1 MLSPPWLSMLGI
13 PRFTPPPMTIDEL
26 PAIDV
31 VVLSHNHYDHCDADA
46 LRHAPPHQGV

>member
-1 MLSPPWLSMLGI
+1 
-13 PRFTPPPMTIDEL
+13 MTIDEL

-46 LRHAPPHQGV
+46 LRHAPPQGV